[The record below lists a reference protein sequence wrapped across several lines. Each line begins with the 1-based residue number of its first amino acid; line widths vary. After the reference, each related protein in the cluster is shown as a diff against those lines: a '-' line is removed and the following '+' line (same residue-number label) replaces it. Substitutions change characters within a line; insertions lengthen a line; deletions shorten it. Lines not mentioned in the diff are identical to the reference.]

1 MQRRDFLKLSAGTAA
16 AAAFASRASAQG
28 AVKEIRIGYQKT
40 GVLVITRQRATL
52 EKHFTPQGIDVKWV
66 EFSSGPPMMEAM
78 NVGSV
83 DYGAVGDSPPVFA
96 QAAGAAIV
104 YAAGQPITN
113 GQGILVPKDSSI
125 RSIADLKGK
134 RIGFTK
140 GSSAHNVVVQTLEKA
155 GLTYA
160 DITPVY
166 LTPPDAG
173 PAFANG
179 SIEAWAIWDPYFAI
193 GETKQNGRILINA
206 REVTKTNSFYI
217 ANREFAKNHGA
228 ILQQI
233 VDVTT
238 ATGKWAEQNRD
249 EVAKS
254 LGRDHRCS
262 AGHPGRRRRSREF
275 RDRPRHR
282 RHRRDPAGRRRPL
295 LQARPDPE
303 ADRHPRHR
311 LAQHGDLIV
320 PTNLPIS
327 KGLNMRR
334 IIQRLIAAHRA
345 VDRHRRRCGRH
356 LLRSGQGRPHRLP
369 EIRQAGAAQ
378 EQGHAGAE
386 AGGRRLQGGVDRIP
400 VRPAAARS
408 AQCRRDRF
416 RQHRRS
422 PADLR
427 AGRRRADPVCRL

>member
-1 MQRRDFLKLSAGTAA
+1 MQRRDFLKLSIGTAA
-16 AAAFASRASAQG
+16 AAALASPAIAQG
-28 AVKEIRIGYQKT
+28 AVKEIRVGYQKN
-40 GVLVITRQRATL
+40 GALVITRQQAAL
-52 EKHFTPQGIDVKWV
+52 EKHFTPLGIEVKWV

-113 GQGILVPKDSSI
+113 GQGILVPKDSPI
-125 RSIADLKGK
+125 RAIGELKGK
-134 RIGFTK
+134 RVGFTK
-140 GSSAHNVVVQTLEKA
+140 GSSAHNIVVQTLEKA

-193 GETKQNGRILINA
+193 GETKQSGRILINA

-217 ANREFAKNHGA
+217 ANRDFAKNHGA

-238 ATGKWAEQNRD
+238 ATARWAEQHRD

-254 LGRDHRCS
+254 LAAVTGIPLEIQTI
-262 AGHPGRRRRSREF
+262 AANRSSF
-275 RDRPRHR
+275 VVGPVTD
-282 RHRRDPAGRRRPL
+282 DIVATQQGV
-295 LQARPDPE
+295 
-303 ADRHPRHR
+303 ADRFYK
-311 LAQHGDLIV
+311 LGLI
-320 PTNLPIS
+320 PKPI
-327 KGLNMRR
+327 
-334 IIQRLIAAHRA
+334 A
-345 VDRHRRRCGRH
+345 
-356 LLRSGQGRPHRLP
+356 
-369 EIRQAGAAQ
+369 IRDIVW
-378 EQGHAGAE
+378 
-386 AGGRRLQGGVDRIP
+386 RN
-400 VRPAAARS
+400 PAA
-408 AQCRRDRF
+408 
-416 RQHRRS
+416 
-422 PADLR
+422 
-427 AGRRRADPVCRL
+427 

>member
-1 MQRRDFLKLSAGTAA
+1 MQRREFLKLSAGTAVT
-16 AAAFASRASAQG
+16 AAFASRVSAQG
-28 AVKEIRIGYQKT
+28 ALKEIRIGYQKT
-40 GVLVITRQRATL
+40 GVLVITRQRGTL
-52 EKHFTPQGIDVKWV
+52 EKHFASQGIDVKWV

-113 GQGILVPKDSSI
+113 GQGILVPRDSPI
-125 RSIADLKGK
+125 RSIADLRGK

-193 GETKQNGRILINA
+193 GETRQNGRILVNA
-206 REVTKTNSFYI
+206 REITKSNSFYI
-217 ANREFAKNHGA
+217 ANRDFAKNHGA

-238 ATGKWAEQNRD
+238 AAGQWAEQHRD

-254 LGRDHRCS
+254 LAAITGV
-262 AGHPGRRRRSREF
+262 
-275 RDRPRHR
+275 
-282 RHRRDPAGRRRPL
+282 PL
-295 LQARPDPE
+295 DIQTVA
-303 ADRHPRHR
+303 ADRANFVIGP
-311 LAQHGDLIV
+311 LTDDVVATQ
-320 PTNLPIS
+320 
-327 KGLNMRR
+327 
-334 IIQRLIAAHRA
+334 
-345 VDRHRRRCGRH
+345 
-356 LLRSGQGRPHRLP
+356 QGV
-369 EIRQAGAAQ
+369 A
-378 EQGHAGAE
+378 
-386 AGGRRLQGGVDRIP
+386 
-400 VRPAAARS
+400 
-408 AQCRRDRF
+408 DRF
-416 RQHRRS
+416 YKLGLIPKPIVIRDIVWRS
-422 PADLR
+422 TAS
-427 AGRRRADPVCRL
+427 